1 MSEKSSCKKCG
12 ACCANFL
19 LLSNEEILQIKQYI
33 INNNIKPVNRN
44 SPLIMD
50 GTYDNCCPFLTK
62 ENLCAIYSVRPSIC
76 KEFECSAFCDT
87 TQSNQ
92 MDYRNIKAINMMKT
106 FYPNEFCPFDDKI
119 LNELNKK
126 LIQLKKKIYKGE

>member
-1 MSEKSSCKKCG
+1 MSKKSKCNKCG

-19 LLSNEEILQIKQYI
+19 LLTDEEISQIKQYI
-33 INNNIKPVNRN
+33 IDNNIKAINRN

-50 GTYDNCCPFLTK
+50 GTYNNYCPFLTK

-87 TQSNQ
+87 TQTNQ
-92 MDYRNIKAINMMKT
+92 TDYKNIKEINMMKT
-106 FYPNEFCPFDDKI
+106 FYPKEFCPFDDEI
-119 LNELNKK
+119 INNLNKR
-126 LIQLKKKIYKGE
+126 ITQLKKKINKGE